1 MTFELQGGKG
11 NGNLGRKTTTA
22 WETISTRVCVCVCV
36 KQCDCSRDALK
47 SHSGE
52 SDGRREI
59 LEEGERRRGGEGRGL
74 SQAKTG

>member
-1 MTFELQGGKG
+1 MATWVEKQLQP
-11 NGNLGRKTTTA
+11 GRLLA
-22 WETISTRVCVCVCV
+22 HVCVCVCVCV